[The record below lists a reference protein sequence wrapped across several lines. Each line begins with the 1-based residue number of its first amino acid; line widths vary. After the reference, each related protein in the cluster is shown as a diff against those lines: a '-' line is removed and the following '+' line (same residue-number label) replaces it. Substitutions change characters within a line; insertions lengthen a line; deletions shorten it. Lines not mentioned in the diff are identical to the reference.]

1 MALITEDHLEQQCLE
16 WFKELGYAYAFA
28 PDLAPDGIT
37 PERTDFRL
45 VILTG
50 RLRSALQRLNP
61 DVPASTIESALLQL
75 ANPNVPALLASN
87 RNFHR
92 WMTQGFP
99 ITYMDGNQQ
108 VGIRLKV
115 MRAPNH
121 QSSTGPPSDGPLKHP
136 FHRF

>member
-1 MALITEDHLEQQCLE
+1 MALITEDHLGQQCLE
-16 WFKELGYAYAFA
+16 WFKELGYANAFA
-28 PDLAPDGIT
+28 PNLAPDGT
-37 PERTDFRL
+37 SPERTDFTQ

-75 ANPNVPALLASN
+75 ANPNVPGLLASN

-92 WMTQGFP
+92 WMTQGLP

-121 QSSTGPPSDGPLKHP
+121 ESSTGPPSDGP
-136 FHRF
+136 